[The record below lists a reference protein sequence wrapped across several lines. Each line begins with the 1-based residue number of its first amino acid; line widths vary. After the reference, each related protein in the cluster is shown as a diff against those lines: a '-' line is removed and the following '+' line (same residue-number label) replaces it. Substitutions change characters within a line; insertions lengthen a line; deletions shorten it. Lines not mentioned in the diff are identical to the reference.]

1 MSTSMRPFRIEN
13 ALRGRKGVDA
23 EAGIPLAQ
31 LDRILEELSALRG
44 DLAKAS
50 RAAQPA
56 SDATQLAPEAGQP
69 VPDPADPE
77 TAKAALWQGVETIR
91 DAIDSTKVE
100 IASLHAGHQSGAKID
115 RASFEL
121 GAVVSDTEAATEVIL
136 SAAETIDALAGRLFS
151 ELSGPHQAMVK
162 EIQDCS
168 VHIFEACNFQDI
180 TGQRISK
187 VVSLMQFIEHHVER
201 MIHIWGGA
209 DEVQRVADS
218 LNREREGDAAL
229 LNGPALATDH
239 NVVSQD
245 DIDSLF
251 A

>member
-50 RAAQPA
+50 RAAQQATDTQPA
-56 SDATQLAPEAGQP
+56 IDTQPIA
-69 VPDPADPE
+69 DPADPE

-136 SAAETIDALAGRLFS
+136 SAAETIDALAGRLSS

-209 DEVQRVADS
+209 DEVQRVAES

>member
-1 MSTSMRPFRIEN
+1 MSSSMRPFRIEH
-13 ALRGRKGVDA
+13 ALRSRRGTDVA
-23 EAGIPLAQ
+23 AGIALTQ
-31 LDRILEELSALRG
+31 LDRILEELAALRV

-50 RAAQPA
+50 VVAQPA
-56 SDATQLAPEAGQP
+56 PEMVG
-69 VPDPADPE
+69 DPE
-77 TAKAALWQGVETIR
+77 TTKEALWNGVETIR
-91 DAIDSTKVE
+91 EAIDSTKIE
-100 IASLHAGHQSGAKID
+100 IASLHAGHHSGARID

-121 GAVVSDTEAATEVIL
+121 SAVVNDTEAATETIL
-136 SAAETIDALAGRLFS
+136 SAAEVIDGMAKRLSS
-151 ELSGPHQAMVK
+151 ELTGQQLSMAQ
-162 EIQDCS
+162 EIRACS
-168 VHIFEACNFQDI
+168 IQIFEACNFQDI

-187 VVSLMQFIEHHVER
+187 VVNLMQFIEHHISR
-201 MIHIWGGA
+201 MIHIWGGT
-209 DEVQRVADS
+209 DEVEKVASS